1 MLRGPDC
8 PPAVQVTYD
17 LESDDRPPTKVCDIH
32 GAQTARKKAEAR
44 PTEQPREKPSPKPN
58 KPRRLVTLPICALT
72 GKLATPF
79 CPIVKNVTFDE
90 DKAPTETCT
99 RHGRRAPG
107 P

>member
-1 MLRGPDC
+1 
-8 PPAVQVTYD
+8 VQVTYD
-17 LESDDRPPTKVCDIH
+17 LESDDKPPTRICDIH
-32 GAQTARKKAEAR
+32 NPRSAAADRASE
-44 PTEQPREKPSPKPN
+44 EQPRPTPPPKPQ
-58 KPRRLVTLPICALT
+58 KPRRTVTLPICVLT

-99 RHGRRAPG
+99 RHGRKATG